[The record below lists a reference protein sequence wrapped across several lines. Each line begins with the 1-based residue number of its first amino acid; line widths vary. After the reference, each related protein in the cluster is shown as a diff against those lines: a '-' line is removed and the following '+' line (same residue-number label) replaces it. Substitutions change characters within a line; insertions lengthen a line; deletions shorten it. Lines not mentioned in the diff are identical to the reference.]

1 MNLQYPIGLFNKKED
16 YSSEE
21 INQAVLTL
29 EQLPTLMKIETI
41 NLQKSEYSKTY
52 RTGGWTI
59 TQIIHHLADSHMNA
73 FIRTKLA
80 LTEDKPMIKPYQ
92 EALWAI
98 QTDYD
103 FTLLDASLQLLEAVH
118 TRWVVLLNAISDD
131 EWTRKYFHPDLNEYF
146 NIKQIVMLYKWH
158 GLHHLEHIKIAK
170 QS

>member
-1 MNLQYPIGLFNKKED
+1 MNLQYPIGRFTKKED

-21 INQAVLTL
+21 INEAVQTL
-29 EQLPTLMKIETI
+29 AQFPTLVKIEMI

-59 TQIIHHLADSHMNA
+59 AQIIHHLADSHMNA

-80 LTEDKPMIKPYQ
+80 LTEYNPIIKPYQ
-92 EALWAI
+92 EHLWAT
-98 QTDYD
+98 QADYD
-103 FTLLDASLQLLEAVH
+103 WALSDTSLSLLEAVH
-118 TRWVVLLNAISDD
+118 TRWVSLLNAISPE
-131 EWTRKYFHPDLNEYF
+131 EWTRKYYHPDMSEYF

-170 QS
+170 CT